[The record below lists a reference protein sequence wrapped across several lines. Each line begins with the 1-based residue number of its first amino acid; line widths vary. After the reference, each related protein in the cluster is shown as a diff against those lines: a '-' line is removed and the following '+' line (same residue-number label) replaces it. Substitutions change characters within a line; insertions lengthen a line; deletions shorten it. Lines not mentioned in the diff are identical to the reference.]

1 MGGAAARRAGPRRGP
16 LLDHPARAG
25 LESDWPGPR
34 ALPAHPSNPEGA
46 IATEIT
52 LQSKVGLLKGVGPR
66 FVALFARAGVETIED
81 LLYYVPRTYAD
92 WSNIA
97 SVGSLRMGDRVTVV
111 VRVVSCDI
119 IRRGR
124 MQIFVAAFE
133 DDTGAIVARWFG
145 QPYLQTVLKP
155 GGKAVVSGQVRFDR
169 FSRRIEF
176 LNPSFEVM
184 DENEAAEL
192 VHAGRI
198 VPEYSQIGQLSGR
211 RIRSLVKTVLD
222 GLLDELVDP
231 LPEVVLASRALP
243 GLKESMAE
251 VHFPSSVERA
261 ARARSRLAYEEFF
274 LFQVVVALRKRQV
287 AGSGGAVPIAW
298 SDAEHARLIESLAFG
313 LTGAQERVISE
324 IAGDIGSGA
333 PMNRLLQ
340 GDVGSG
346 KTAVAASAMHQA
358 VAAGHQAAIMAPTE
372 ILAEQHLE
380 NLRALLSP
388 LGDRVVLL
396 RGGMKAGERNEA
408 LGLIESGEAQ
418 IIVGTHALIQEG
430 TTFADL
436 ALAVVDEQHR
446 FGVVQRAALRGKGS
460 APHILVM
467 TATPI
472 PRTLA
477 LTVYGDLDVSVLDE
491 MPPGRERVA
500 TAIRDEAARKK
511 VYDFLKTEVA
521 AGRQIFI
528 VYPLVEES
536 EKMELAAATK
546 MYEKLKERVFT
557 DATVGLVHGRMKPED
572 KDAVMETFKA
582 GDTDILVSTTVV
594 EVGVDIPNATVMLI
608 EHAERFGLAQL
619 HQLRGRVGR
628 GDQRSYCI
636 LMVGRAASDEARERI
651 QVLADTNDGF
661 VIAEKDLEM
670 RGPGEFL
677 GVRQHGLPT
686 FSVADLGHD
695 SRLLVDARD
704 DAFAY
709 VAADPEMSTPAA
721 KLVLDATGRRFKDHG
736 AFMDVG

>member
-1 MGGAAARRAGPRRGP
+1 
-16 LLDHPARAG
+16 
-25 LESDWPGPR
+25 
-34 ALPAHPSNPEGA
+34 
-46 IATEIT
+46 
-52 LQSKVGLLKGVGPR
+52 VG
-66 FVALFARAGVETIED
+66 LFARAGVETLED
-81 LLYYVPRTYAD
+81 LLYYVPRAYTD

-97 SVGSLRMGDRVTVV
+97 DVGSLRMGDRVTVIA
-111 VRVVSCDI
+111 RVVSCDV

-124 MQIFVAAFE
+124 MHIFVAALE
-133 DDTGAIVARWFG
+133 DDTGAVIARWFG
-145 QPYLQTVLKP
+145 QHYLKNVLTP
-155 GGKAVVSGQVRFDR
+155 GVKVVASGQVRFDR
-169 FSRRIEF
+169 FARRIEF
-176 LNPSFEVM
+176 VNPSFEVM
-184 DENEAAEL
+184 DENKAAEL

-211 RIRSLVKTVLD
+211 RIRGMVKTVLD
-222 GLLDELVDP
+222 GLLGELVDP
-231 LPEVVLASRALP
+231 LPEEVLAARALP
-243 GLKESMAE
+243 GLRESMAD
-251 VHFPSSVERA
+251 VHFPPSMERA
-261 ARARSRLAYEEFF
+261 AEARSRLAYEEFF
-274 LFQVVVALRKRQV
+274 LFQTVVALRKRKV
-287 AGSGGAVPIAW
+287 ARSGGAIKIAW
-298 SDAEHARLIESLAFG
+298 SGAEHARLLGSLAFG
-313 LTGAQERVISE
+313 LTGAQERVIGE
-324 IAGDIGSGA
+324 IAGDIGGGT

-372 ILAEQHLE
+372 VLAEQHLV

-396 RGGMKAGERNEA
+396 RGGMKAAERSEA
-408 LGLIESGEAQ
+408 LELIESGEAQ
-418 IIVGTHALIQEG
+418 VVVGTHALIQEG

-491 MPPGRERVA
+491 MPPGREKVA
-500 TAIRDEAARKK
+500 TAVRDEAARKK
-511 VYDFLKTEVA
+511 VYDFLKSEVA
-521 AGRQIFI
+521 SDRQVFI

-536 EKMELAAATK
+536 EKLELAAATK
-546 MYEKLKERVFT
+546 MYEKLKELVFK
-557 DATVGLVHGRMKPED
+557 DASVGLVHGRMKPEE
-572 KDAVMETFKA
+572 KDAVMGRFKD

-594 EVGVDIPNATVMLI
+594 EVGVDVPNATVMLI

-628 GDQRSYCI
+628 GDQQSYCI
-636 LMVGRAASDEARERI
+636 LMVGRGASDEARERI

-695 SRLLVDARD
+695 SRLLVQARD
-704 DAFAY
+704 DAFAF
-709 VAADPEMSTPAA
+709 VEGDPDMGSPAGR
-721 KLVLDATGRRFKDHG
+721 LVLDATRRRFKNRG
-736 AFMDVG
+736 TFMDIG

>member
-1 MGGAAARRAGPRRGP
+1 M
-16 LLDHPARAG
+16 
-25 LESDWPGPR
+25 
-34 ALPAHPSNPEGA
+34 
-46 IATEIT
+46 
-52 LQSKVGLLKGVGPR
+52 GPR
-66 FVALFARAGVETIED
+66 FAELFAKVGVETMED
-81 LLYYVPRTYAD
+81 LLYHVPRTYAD
-92 WSNIA
+92 WSSIT
-97 SVGSLRMGDRVTVV
+97 SVGSLKTGDRVTVV

-119 IRRGR
+119 LRRGR
-124 MQIFVAAFE
+124 MQIFVAALE
-133 DDTGAIVARWFG
+133 DDTGAVFARWFG
-145 QPYLQTVLKP
+145 QPYLKTVLMA
-155 GGKAVVSGQVRFDR
+155 GSKAVVSGEVRFDR
-169 FSRRIEF
+169 FARRIEF
-176 LNPSFEVM
+176 VNPAFEVM
-184 DENEAAEL
+184 GDSEAAEL

-198 VPEYSQIGQLSGR
+198 VPEYSQIGALSGR
-211 RIRSLVKTVLD
+211 RIRQLVKTALD
-222 GLLDELVDP
+222 RFLDQLVDP
-231 LPEVVLASRALP
+231 LPEGVLKARGLP
-243 GLKESMAE
+243 GLVESVAD
-251 VHFPSSVERA
+251 VHFPPSLERA
-261 ARARSRLAYEEFF
+261 ARARSRMAYEEFF
-274 LFQVVVALRKRQV
+274 LFQVVVALKKRRI
-287 AGSGGAVPIAW
+287 ASSGDAVRIAW
-298 SDAEHARLIESLAFG
+298 RDGEQARFLASLSFE
-313 LTGAQERVISE
+313 LTGAQRRVIGE
-324 IAGDIGSGA
+324 IAGDLGRGE

-372 ILAEQHLE
+372 VLAEQHFE
-380 NLRALLSP
+380 NLMALLSP

-396 RGGMKAGERNEA
+396 RGGMKAGERDEA
-408 LGLIESGEAQ
+408 LGLIESGRAQ
-418 IIVGTHALIQEG
+418 VVVGTHALIQE
-430 TTFADL
+430 TTSFSDL

-500 TAIRDEAARKK
+500 TAIRDEAARSK
-511 VYDFLKTEVA
+511 VYDFLKSEVVS
-521 AGRQIFI
+521 GRQVFI

-546 MYEKLKERVFT
+546 MYEELKERTFSG
-557 DATVGLVHGRMKPED
+557 ATVGLVHGRMKAEE
-572 KDAVMETFKA
+572 KDVVMGSFKT

-594 EVGVDIPNATVMLI
+594 EVGVDVPNATVMVI

-628 GDQRSYCI
+628 GEHRSYCI
-636 LMVGRAASDEARERI
+636 LMVGRGASDEARERI

-677 GVRQHGLPT
+677 GVRQHGLPR
-686 FSVADLGHD
+686 FSVADLVTD
-695 SRLLVDARD
+695 ARLLVQARD
-704 DAFAY
+704 DAFAF
-709 VAADPEMSTPAA
+709 VEGDPDMSSPAGG
-721 KLVLDATGRRFKDHG
+721 LMLDATRRRFRGRG